1 MSRLTQSWIAVD
13 CRVTWT
19 FERENCTLVSWC
31 LVEGAKRGE
40 GVRDKPE
47 LVRLPKSE
55 HDIGVFLH
63 QVLRGVVHE
72 L

>member
-1 MSRLTQSWIAVD
+1 MSRLTQSWIAAD

-19 FERENCTLVSWC
+19 FGGGNCALVSWC
-31 LVEGAKRGE
+31 LVKGSEKR
-40 GVRDKPE
+40 GVRDEPE

-55 HDIGVFLH
+55 HDIGVLLH